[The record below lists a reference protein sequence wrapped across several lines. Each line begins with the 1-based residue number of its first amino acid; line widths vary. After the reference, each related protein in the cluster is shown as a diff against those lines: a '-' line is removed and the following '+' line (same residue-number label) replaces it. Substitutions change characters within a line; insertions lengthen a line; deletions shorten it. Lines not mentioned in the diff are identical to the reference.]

1 LAAGSNS
8 VGSIADQ
15 VGFGISYE
23 KKLKS
28 TSSRVGLDEVGFDFD
43 FDELDMIWYIEYVWG
58 LDVGVESGLVM
69 SDVQNTPEFHM

>member
-43 FDELDMIWYIEYVWG
+43 FDELDMI
-58 LDVGVESGLVM
+58 
-69 SDVQNTPEFHM
+69 